1 MVRTLELQHDL
12 AGTITLE
19 PFVGN
24 RRAGDGATQVFE
36 CLALIGAA
44 THTRMRL
51 LSPVREK
58 PCALA
63 HRALLDGAARLGTL
77 CKLST
82 FCPARGPSAMR

>member
-1 MVRTLELQHDL
+1 MIRALELQHHL

-24 RRAGDGATQVFE
+24 GRAGDGAAQVFE
-36 CLALIGAA
+36 RLALIGTA
-44 THTRMRL
+44 THSGMRL

-58 PCALA
+58 PRALA
-63 HRALLDGAARLGTL
+63 HSPLLDGAARLGTL